1 MKNLGSL
8 LEDWPSVLERLTG
21 GIDLDKT
28 LRDLGGLKR
37 RRGIGDAQTL
47 LRLAL
52 TYWLSGWS
60 LRTTAAWAQAQELAQ
75 LSDVALLQRL
85 RKGAPWFEFLLRSQ
99 LAERIDGL
107 KAQPGARRLRVV
119 DATTS
124 SVLGSQGTDF
134 RIHVGFDLGTQ
145 QMDHIE
151 ITGPEG
157 GETLARHPFSP
168 GDLVLA
174 DRGYAHRRGLDAVVE
189 AKADF
194 LVRINWQNLPLEDA
208 RHHQIDLVQL
218 LKRLQQQDP
227 DQDPVDL
234 DVWTVADPK
243 HRLGSIA
250 ARLIVARK
258 PQDAPQTERQKIQ
271 DEARRKGRKVDPRSL
286 LAAEFVLLLTS
297 APRQEISAPQA
308 LDLYRLRWQIEMA
321 FKRSKGHL
329 RLDDLPCKDPD
340 LVKTCLCVK
349 LLAGLMLE
357 DLTTDFLAFSPSG
370 DPRSEQTTEPLENPA
385 DPAGRDDLL
394 GAGIAQPVRAF
405 GQSLALTSSRP
416 G

>member
-1 MKNLGSL
+1 RVS
-8 LEDWPSVLERLTG
+8 G
-21 GIDLDKT
+21 GIDVEKT

-37 RRGIGDAQTL
+37 RRRIGDAQTL

-52 TYWLSGWS
+52 TYCLSGWA

-75 LSDVALLQRL
+75 LSDVALLQRV
-85 RKGAPWFEFLLRSQ
+85 RKGAPCFEFLLRSK

-168 GDLVLA
+168 GDLVLG
-174 DRGYAHRRGLDAVVE
+174 DRGYAHRRGLGAVVE

-208 RHHQIDLVQL
+208 RHHQIDLRQL
-218 LKRLQQQDP
+218 MKRILQQHP

-234 DVWTVADPK
+234 DVW
-243 HRLGSIA
+243 RG
-250 ARLIVARK
+250 
-258 PQDAPQTERQKIQ
+258 
-271 DEARRKGRKVDPRSL
+271 
-286 LAAEFVLLLTS
+286 AEPNTPHGPITAV
-297 APRQEISAPQA
+297 
-308 LDLYRLRWQIEMA
+308 
-321 FKRSKGHL
+321 
-329 RLDDLPCKDPD
+329 
-340 LVKTCLCVK
+340 
-349 LLAGLMLE
+349 
-357 DLTTDFLAFSPSG
+357 
-370 DPRSEQTTEPLENPA
+370 
-385 DPAGRDDLL
+385 
-394 GAGIAQPVRAF
+394 
-405 GQSLALTSSRP
+405 
-416 G
+416 